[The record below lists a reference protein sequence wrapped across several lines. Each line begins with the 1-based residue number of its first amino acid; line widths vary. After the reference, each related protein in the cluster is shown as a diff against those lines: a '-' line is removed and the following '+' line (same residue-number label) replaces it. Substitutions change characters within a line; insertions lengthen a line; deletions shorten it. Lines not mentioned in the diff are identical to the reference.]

1 MDISLVAKMKKYDEF
16 ISCYNK
22 GDEKKVYKGT
32 EANVTNECWE
42 NLLHI
47 LLSRTNHNIK
57 QTAELCKKIVADNDK
72 AILIDTDRKKYCEKI
87 LERCKKF
94 HVSLIV
100 FTHGHMDHC
109 QNAAYL
115 AEALHIPIAI
125 NKNDMDLITDNRK
138 QSLLAK
144 TLLGKIVLSVS
155 LSSFEMDSLEVFDP
169 IIYLK
174 NGDDLSEYGIAA
186 KVVELPGHT
195 KGSIGVEIEDNLF
208 VGDALMN
215 MFYPTASMLY
225 VDEQEML
232 LSAKYISELGEK
244 TIYFGHGK
252 SKRNREWVK

>member
-1 MDISLVAKMKKYDEF
+1 MNIF
-16 ISCYNK
+16 IMVKIHRIASGNVNCY
-22 GDEKKVYKGT
+22 
-32 EANVTNECWE
+32 
-42 NLLHI
+42 
-47 LLSRTNHNIK
+47 
-57 QTAELCKKIVADNDK
+57 IVADNDK
-72 AILIDTDRKKYCEKI
+72 AILIDTGRKKYCEKI

-94 HVSLIV
+94 HVNLIV
-100 FTHGHMDHC
+100 LTHGHMDHC

-125 NKNDMDLITDNRK
+125 NKNDMDLKTDNRK

-155 LSSFEMDSLEVFDP
+155 LSSFEMDSLELFDP

-252 SKRNREWVK
+252 PKRNREWVK

>member
-1 MDISLVAKMKKYDEF
+1 MVKIHRIASGNVN
-16 ISCYNK
+16 CY
-22 GDEKKVYKGT
+22 
-32 EANVTNECWE
+32 
-42 NLLHI
+42 
-47 LLSRTNHNIK
+47 
-57 QTAELCKKIVADNDK
+57 IVADNDK
-72 AILIDTDRKKYCEKI
+72 AILIDTGRKKYCEKI

-94 HVSLIV
+94 HVNLIV
-100 FTHGHMDHC
+100 LTHGHMDHC

-155 LSSFEMDSLEVFDP
+155 LSSFEMDSLELFDP

-252 SKRNREWVK
+252 PKRNREWVK

>member
-1 MDISLVAKMKKYDEF
+1 MVKIHRIASGNVN
-16 ISCYNK
+16 CY
-22 GDEKKVYKGT
+22 
-32 EANVTNECWE
+32 
-42 NLLHI
+42 
-47 LLSRTNHNIK
+47 
-57 QTAELCKKIVADNDK
+57 IVADNDK
-72 AILIDTDRKKYCEKI
+72 AILIDTGRKKYREKI

-100 FTHGHMDHC
+100 LTHGHMDHC

-115 AEALHIPIAI
+115 AETLHIPIAI
-125 NKNDMDLITDNRK
+125 NKNDMDLIPDNRK

-174 NGDDLSEYGIAA
+174 NGDDLSEYGIAE

-215 MFYPTASMLY
+215 MFYPTVSMLY

-232 LSAKYISELGEK
+232 SSAKYISELGEK

-252 SKRNREWVK
+252 PKRNREWVK

>member
-1 MDISLVAKMKKYDEF
+1 MNIF
-16 ISCYNK
+16 IMVKIHRIASGNVNCY
-22 GDEKKVYKGT
+22 
-32 EANVTNECWE
+32 
-42 NLLHI
+42 
-47 LLSRTNHNIK
+47 
-57 QTAELCKKIVADNDK
+57 IVADNDK

-125 NKNDMDLITDNRK
+125 NKNDMDLIPDNRK

-252 SKRNREWVK
+252 PKRNREWVK

>member
-1 MDISLVAKMKKYDEF
+1 MVKIHRIASGNVN
-16 ISCYNK
+16 CY
-22 GDEKKVYKGT
+22 
-32 EANVTNECWE
+32 
-42 NLLHI
+42 
-47 LLSRTNHNIK
+47 
-57 QTAELCKKIVADNDK
+57 IVADNDK
-72 AILIDTDRKKYCEKI
+72 AILIDTGRKKYREKI

-115 AEALHIPIAI
+115 AEALHIPIAM
-125 NKNDMDLITDNRK
+125 NKNDMDLIPDNRK

-252 SKRNREWVK
+252 PKRNREWVK

>member
-1 MDISLVAKMKKYDEF
+1 MRLTVTEPPPRIVTQQF
-16 ISCYNK
+16 IMVKIHRIASGNVNCY
-22 GDEKKVYKGT
+22 
-32 EANVTNECWE
+32 
-42 NLLHI
+42 
-47 LLSRTNHNIK
+47 
-57 QTAELCKKIVADNDK
+57 IVADNDK
-72 AILIDTDRKKYCEKI
+72 AILIDTGRKKYCEKI

-94 HVSLIV
+94 HVNLIV
-100 FTHGHMDHC
+100 LTHGHMDHC

-155 LSSFEMDSLEVFDP
+155 LSSFEMDSLELFDP

-215 MFYPTASMLY
+215 MFYPTVSMLY

-252 SKRNREWVK
+252 PKRNREWVK

>member
-1 MDISLVAKMKKYDEF
+1 M
-16 ISCYNK
+16 
-22 GDEKKVYKGT
+22 
-32 EANVTNECWE
+32 
-42 NLLHI
+42 
-47 LLSRTNHNIK
+47 
-57 QTAELCKKIVADNDK
+57 QKIVADNDK

-100 FTHGHMDHC
+100 LTHGHMDHC

-215 MFYPTASMLY
+215 MFYPTVSMLY

-252 SKRNREWVK
+252 PKRNREWVK